1 MFRASFVSLIPGI
14 ILLVWEAHCVKEEE
28 FLTTREKWLDLACLL
43 APKFSLP
50 FVRWGFS
57 IMSMMG
63 SLGIQIPLV

>member
-28 FLTTREKWLDLACLL
+28 FLTTQKKWLSLACLL

-50 FVRWGFS
+50 FVQWSFP